1 VRLYLLQLVVAQT
14 AIPLLHIHAPATLV
28 PQVPL
33 APQVLLKVYVKEM
46 AISISEIME
55 VLLIVAIKHVESA
68 DIKSLVVLQTLP
80 LQSVI
85 VCN

>member
-1 VRLYLLQLVVAQT
+1 MRLYLLQLVVAQT
-14 AIPLLHIHAPATLV
+14 AIPLLHIHAPATL
-28 PQVPL
+28 VPL